1 MYMFSGSSPFSW
13 FFASR
18 TIDDDNFRAEPIAVF
33 CSCYKQVVS
42 YMCHCQC
49 LFAYRLCRL
58 TLSLHAGQ
66 VGVLEEMLLGGEHVL
81 AHAHDLVDA

>member
-1 MYMFSGSSPFSW
+1 
-13 FFASR
+13 
-18 TIDDDNFRAEPIAVF
+18 
-33 CSCYKQVVS
+33 
-42 YMCHCQC
+42 MCHCQC

-58 TLSLHAGQ
+58 TLGLHAGQ